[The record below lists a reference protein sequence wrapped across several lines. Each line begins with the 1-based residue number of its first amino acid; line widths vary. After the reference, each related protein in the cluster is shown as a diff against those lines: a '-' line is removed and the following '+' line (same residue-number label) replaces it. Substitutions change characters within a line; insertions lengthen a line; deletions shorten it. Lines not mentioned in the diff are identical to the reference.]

1 MTKELSKQL
10 CELCGIE
17 YVIEDSCKISDRYWK
32 NSHKIKGIHDD
43 YVQRYCPYNMECTS
57 ECEYFYEKQIYP
69 DFTKPENFVRLLEL
83 ITRQT
88 KEQNLE
94 TMFNHLKVNIHLYTE
109 QTKQSIREAEWVYG

>member
-1 MTKELSKQL
+1 MSVNEQLSKL
-10 CELCGIE
+10 CNIE
-17 YVIEDSCKISDRYWK
+17 PLIEDSCKISDRYWK

-109 QTKQSIREAEWVYG
+109 QTKQSIREAEWVYD